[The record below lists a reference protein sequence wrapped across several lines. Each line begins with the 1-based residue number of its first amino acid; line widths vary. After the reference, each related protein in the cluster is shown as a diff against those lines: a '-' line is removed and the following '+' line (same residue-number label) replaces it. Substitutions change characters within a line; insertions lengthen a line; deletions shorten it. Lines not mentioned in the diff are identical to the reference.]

1 VAVDEGF
8 GGAAVVFDLTQPAE
22 VDAIRLCDQIGLQT
36 GQVEV
41 RGSTASVFAGCERG
55 SDGDPIQFLLE
66 PETLEVR
73 AAVGEQSG
81 IRSALSPDGRMVAT
95 QSAREG
101 IWEGEA
107 FTLADRTFL
116 PGDEVFFIGP
126 IVLLDTSDG
135 EVAQTL
141 DGLCEWV
148 ENPTGAWPGCAVFPN
163 TPFPDWPW
171 DLVFSEDG
179 SMLAMGGQNTP
190 AAVVWDISTG
200 EIIGAPLAPAS
211 HHEWAFTAAFSPDG
225 DRMAASFGPG
235 PKDLSMFST
244 EDWQPMHQYEAPP
257 EADSTEP
264 PVDNL
269 LFTPDGE
276 ILIGSD
282 FTNFGE
288 GRIVFMDGVTLEH
301 LAEIPD
307 AHDGGIFDLALS
319 QDGTRL
325 ASAGG
330 DGVVRVWDVHA
341 RTLLNEIPLPQVG
354 NAAGFDFGAAGV
366 DFLGDVGHLLVA
378 GLHTGELQRV
388 TTDTEELLEIA
399 RRRITRGLTETECD
413 TYRID
418 PCPTLEE
425 IREG

>member
-1 VAVDEGF
+1 LDDEP
-8 GGAAVVFDLTQPAE
+8 V
-22 VDAIRLCDQIGLQT
+22 
-36 GQVEV
+36 
-41 RGSTASVFAGCERG
+41 
-55 SDGDPIQFLLE
+55 QFLVD
-66 PETLEVR
+66 PETLEIR
-73 AAVGEQSG
+73 AEVDDESG
-81 IRSALSPDGRMVAT
+81 NRSALSPDGKLVAS
-95 QSAREG
+95 QPRLADV
-101 IWEGEA
+101 WEGEA
-107 FTLADRTFL
+107 VTIVDDSGEKVTVN
-116 PGDEVFFIGP
+116 PGDEVNYIGP
-126 IVLLDTSDG
+126 IVLRDTSDG
-135 EVAQTL
+135 EVVQTL

-148 ENPTGAWPGCAVFPN
+148 ENHTGTWPGCAVFPE

-171 DLVFSEDG
+171 DLVFAEDG

-190 AAVVWDISTG
+190 AAVVWDVRSG
-200 EIIGAPLAPAS
+200 QIIGAPLAPGS
-211 HHEWAFTAAFSPDG
+211 HHEWVFTAAFSPDG
-225 DRMAASFGPG
+225 ERLVASFGPG

-244 EDWQPMHQYEAPP
+244 EDWQPMHQYEAPL

-307 AHDGGIFDLALS
+307 AHDAGVFDLALS
-319 QDGTRL
+319 QDATRL

-330 DGVVRVWDVHA
+330 DGVVRVWDVETRA
-341 RTLLNEIPLPQVG
+341 LLHEIPLPQVG
-354 NAAGFDFGAAGV
+354 NAAGFDTGAAGV
-366 DFLGDVGHLLVA
+366 DFVGDEGHLLVA

-388 TTDTEELLEIA
+388 TNDTEELLEIA
-399 RRRITRGLTETECD
+399 RTRITRGLTQTECT
-413 TYRID
+413 TYHID